1 METIGVWLRQ
11 AREARGATLEEV
23 EAATRIRPR
32 FLEALEAGDFT
43 AFAGGEV
50 QIRGFLRIYVRYLGL
65 SPDEAMARYDAE
77 VHGAASL
84 PSRMEG
90 AASPPSRMGTAT
102 PVQASPAR
110 MDRSSPGAT
119 AHQPTS
125 IPITASPPR
134 RASAE
139 RLMII
144 GLAIIALLTIVAG
157 VGYLVSRRGNG
168 SAGAV
173 PTSVATVLTETSLP
187 STTAFTRT
195 SPLATPSSPASPQG
209 DVTLTL
215 GATEH
220 VWARVTVDGR
230 VVFEGMM
237 ATGQDG
243 SWSGQ
248 QAIVVETGN
257 GAGLQ
262 VTVDNQSQGTMCGR
276 AQVCAR
282 AWGPAGEIAVP

>member
-11 AREARGATLEEV
+11 AREARRATLEEV

-43 AFAGGEV
+43 PFAGGEV
-50 QIRGFLRIYVRYLGL
+50 QIRGFLRIYARYLGL
-65 SPDEAMARYDAE
+65 ASDAAMARYDAE
-77 VHGAASL
+77 VHGAAPLLSKL
-84 PSRMEG
+84 EG
-90 AASPPSRMGTAT
+90 AATVALSAT
-102 PVQASPAR
+102 PAPQPAHP
-110 MDRSSPGAT
+110 DHPVPSAT
-119 AHQPTS
+119 AYQPAS
-125 IPITASPPR
+125 IPVITSRPR
-134 RASAE
+134 RTNAE

-144 GLAIIALLTIVAG
+144 GLAIIALLTVVAG
-157 VGYLVSRRGNG
+157 VGYLMSRSDNG

-173 PTSVATVLTETSLP
+173 TTSAATVPMETRLP

-195 SPLATPSSPASPQG
+195 SPLVTPTFPASPQG

-215 GATEH
+215 EATEH

-230 VVFEGMM
+230 MVSEGMI

-243 SWSGQ
+243 TWSGQ
-248 QAIVVETGN
+248 QTIVVETGN

-262 VTVDNQSQGTMCGR
+262 VTVNNQPQGTMCGR
-276 AQVCAR
+276 AQVCTR
-282 AWGPAGEIAVP
+282 AWGSSGEIPAP